1 MLAERSVNM
10 KTFKIIFFALFSLI
24 FTCKITADDLNK
36 SLLFKLYQ
44 EEKMSYELM
53 GEFYNNW
60 QLEVFNSVKE
70 RDEKHVWCMDKV
82 IMKYGYENNNSA
94 AGNLFNDKK
103 IQAFYDEMSVKGSI
117 SDLSAL
123 EAAAYI
129 KERSIYELRER
140 IVTQSDPYIVK
151 VIFLMEQASQKQF
164 RALVESI
171 KLSGSDYTPV
181 YLTEDEYNNIVAPVN
196 SRNAAGN

>member
-10 KTFKIIFFALFSLI
+10 KTFKIIFFAVFSLFFTFRI
-24 FTCKITADDLNK
+24 FADDFNK
-36 SLLFKLYQ
+36 SLLFKMYQ
-44 EEKMSYELM
+44 EEKMSYDLL
-53 GEFYNNW
+53 GEFYERW
-60 QLEVFNSVKE
+60 QLDIFNNLRS
-70 RDEKHVWCMDKV
+70 RDQKHVWCVDKV
-82 IMKYGYENNNSA
+82 IIKYGYI
-94 AGNLFNDKK
+94 NDVKSEDGLYK
-103 IQAFYDEMSVKGSI
+103 DSRIQKLYNELSVKGCI

-123 EAAAYI
+123 EAAAII
-129 KERSIYELRER
+129 KERSISELRER
-140 IVTQSDPYIVK
+140 IQTQSDPYIVK

-181 YLTEDEYNNIVAPVN
+181 YLTDDEYNNIVAPVN